1 MKKVLKISE
10 SQYSRIFLNEEVL
23 RETESLLNEQKP
35 DYLMPGQPDRPG
47 TDMYKAIRKKDQESM
62 KALGNLIY
70 DVFDCSKLR
79 DESSWLDYGHC
90 VVDNVSMAVSVVPV
104 IGTAAS
110 GVLDL
115 INSVVYLGEAIH
127 HSSKG
132 ELGKASASLGFAGL
146 SALGIIPGVSEVRA
160 LGKASKGVMK
170 NTDNILKE
178 LSKQSIKKGDIKK
191 VDQVIE
197 KYSKGLSD
205 VEKKQL
211 GEVIN
216 ILSTPQ
222 AKEGIQNMGRFNDFT
237 KKFMLKFGLKKYQLK
252 TLIGSKDFNKILK
265 DNGGDIYKA
274 LNANETKKLISNI
287 IAQSVSAA
295 SMVGLTKWIENKVET
310 LKKAGMSQEEIKKFA
325 ENYTNQTKGYSDI
338 EQKQAAYR
346 YDTEVNRMMED
357 ENISREEAE
366 KRMAES
372 VNESESF
379 IDDLF
384 DLPLEKEHIV
394 KEGETLSIIAK
405 KYNTKWT
412 AIYDNNKDIISKEQE
427 KRGGIKTCN
436 KTWCKGRETPSPSYI
451 YPKMKLKI

>member
-1 MKKVLKISE
+1 MKKVLKITE
-10 SQYSRIFLNEEVL
+10 SQYNRIFLNEEVL

-146 SALGIIPGVSEVRA
+146 SALGIIPGVTEFKA
-160 LGKASKGVMK
+160 LTKASKGVMK

-222 AKEGIQNMGRFNDFT
+222 AKEGIKNMGRFNDFT
-237 KKFMLKFGLKKYQLK
+237 KKFMLKFGLKKYQLR

-287 IAQSVSAA
+287 IAQSVSVAG
-295 SMVGLTKWIENKVET
+295 MVGLTKGIESYLKTKSSKTQET
-310 LKKAGMSQEEIKKFA
+310 YISMITDSKKSKE
-325 ENYTNQTKGYSDI
+325 
-338 EQKQAAYR
+338 
-346 YDTEVNRMMED
+346 
-357 ENISREEAE
+357 
-366 KRMAES
+366 
-372 VNESESF
+372 
-379 IDDLF
+379 
-384 DLPLEKEHIV
+384 LEKMGENEHLQLIDSIE
-394 KEGETLSIIAK
+394 KNGGEMSDDEFWSTVGPIGSSDAHVIESGENLSSIAK
-405 KYNTKWT
+405 KYGMKWT
-412 AIYDNNKDIISKEQE
+412 ELYDKNRDIIE
-427 KRGGIKTCN
+427 KTQKKYGGVKTCN
-436 KTWCKGRETPSPSYI
+436 KTYCKGRETPSPEHI
-451 YPKMKLKI
+451 YKGTTLKIK